1 MSEIEPF
8 AGAGVEIAES
18 LHVVGDTMAPGA
30 GADEPLPPP
39 LETSGA
45 RAWPPSR
52 VLAILVV
59 ATTLVAA
66 SVGYLLNRAAAAAS
80 ENDGRA
86 QQVGL
91 QASAADTAA
100 TQGAENDYSLYL
112 TDSALRAKAS
122 QEMLEAGSAS
132 SDPTQWAADFAAT
145 STQETQAAQRIPPD
159 VRPLLPDGDP
169 DPNFP
174 SDLIAQRTAAAT
186 ALAADASGYND
197 AGQAWSS
204 LVTTYTVLLT
214 LVAVALFL
222 FGSGFGLF
230 GFNRLLFCG
239 IGVTLLAT
247 TVVWGGAA
255 TVLRQATPQHSAACS
270 VAGGKM
276 VTVAACSYARGQ
288 VQLSEAVVPSD
299 YQSAIDDFSAAIAAR
314 PDYAQA
320 YQARAGAEWLRG
332 SEEIGT
338 GFVSNVDPYW
348 AQRSAS
354 DDLRAYDLGD
364 HDANVAGDA
373 GFDAYQLWLMPH
385 SSQCTTCGG
394 GSGTPPSQATKLSN
408 EAATLDPTN
417 PVAWMNLGV
426 VSLAARDYTTAAHAY
441 ATAAAHILYSNI
453 EHRTAQPSANHGRQ
467 QAWVAGAMTD
477 LGGLASSY
485 AARQDATLRGQIAKM
500 EGVLTG
506 SLATGSVV
514 SGAASPPVTFSKDDL
529 SDYIDPNFVS
539 LFANVPSGASESTLA
554 AQPVTVLWYE
564 RVSNGAMWNAIAE
577 ATRWGKLSDYYS
589 SDFKDF
595 TFVDAFLQD
604 ASSCF
609 PARQYRAE
617 IYLGGALAGSLSTGP
632 DAGDVNYAVTTDLT
646 PGLAVGMNVGACVP
660 ADWHMRQPDPVRVTV
675 SGTSQQLTGPLS
687 EMHWTSADGSNGI
700 YALRLYAPHGTYIG
714 GGSAARDEAASMAI
728 AVAGPGGLLAGHGLP
743 EHLLQHPT
751 SLDGFDNCDQGRS
764 DSVLRG
770 AGFIRQNCVW
780 MGLTDSEEGAF
791 VDTSTNVE
799 ALVGVGVVTPG
810 DSLPTDPAGQDAGS
824 NGIASSVANDDAFIV
839 MIVYGPAGGDL
850 WSGGVPPGLQIERS
864 ASLLNYG

>member
-30 GADEPLPPP
+30 GSDEPLPPP

-80 ENDGRA
+80 ENNGRA

-112 TDSALRAKAS
+112 TDTALRAKAG
-122 QEMLEAGSAS
+122 QEMLEAGLAS

-145 STQETQAAQRIPPD
+145 SAQEAQAAERIPPD
-159 VRPLLPDGDP
+159 VRPLLSDGDP

-174 SDLIAQRTAAAT
+174 SDLIARRTAGAT
-186 ALAADASGYND
+186 ALAADSSAYND
-197 AGQAWSS
+197 AGQKWSS

-214 LVAVALFL
+214 LLAVALFL

-230 GFNRLLFCG
+230 GVNRLLFTG
-239 IGVTLLAT
+239 IGLTLLVT
-247 TVVWGGAA
+247 TAVWGGAA
-255 TVLRQATPQHSAACS
+255 TVVQQPAAQTTSACS
-270 VAGGKM
+270 VAAGKV
-276 VTVAACSYARGQ
+276 VTVSSCSYAQGQ
-288 VQLSEAVVPSD
+288 VQLSKAVAPPD

-348 AQRSAS
+348 AQRSAA

-385 SSQCTTCGG
+385 SSQCATCGG
-394 GSGTPPSQATKLSN
+394 GSGSPPSQAMKLSS

-426 VSLAARDYTTAAHAY
+426 VSLAARDYGSAVHAY
-441 ATAAAHILYSNI
+441 ATAAAHILYADI
-453 EHRTAQPSANHGRQ
+453 AHRTAQPSSNHGRQ
-467 QAWVAGAMTD
+467 KAWVAGGMTD
-477 LGGLASSY
+477 LGGLANSST
-485 AARQDATLRGQIAKM
+485 ARQDATLRGQIATM

-514 SGAASPPVTFSKDDL
+514 SGPSWPPVTFSQDDL

-539 LFANVPSGASESTLA
+539 LFANVPSGASESALA

-564 RVSNGAMWNAIAE
+564 RVGNGAMWNAIAE
-577 ATRWGKLSDYYS
+577 ATRSGKLSDFYS
-589 SDFKDF
+589 PDFKNF

-609 PARQYRAE
+609 PPRQYKAE

-632 DAGDVNYAVTTDLT
+632 DAGDVNYAVTSDLT
-646 PGLAVGMNVGACVP
+646 PGLALGMNVGACVP

-675 SGTSQQLTGPLS
+675 SGTSQQLTGELP
-687 EMHWTSADGSNGI
+687 EMHWTSADGSSGI

-714 GGSAARDEAASMAI
+714 DGSAAQDEAASMAI

-743 EHLLQHPT
+743 EHLLQHPGNP
-751 SLDGFDNCDQGRS
+751 DGFDNCDRGGN
-764 DSVLRG
+764 DSILRG
-770 AGFIRQNCVW
+770 AGFIRQNCSW

-791 VDTSTNVE
+791 IDPSTNME
-799 ALVGVGVVTPG
+799 ALVGVGVLTPA
-810 DSLPTDPAGQDAGS
+810 DSLPPDPADQDAGS

-850 WSGGVPPGLQIERS
+850 WTGSVPPGLQIERS
-864 ASLLNYG
+864 ASLLNFG